1 MFYLGG
7 EVLATIKDIAKLAGV
22 SITTVSKVINNYP
35 DIGQE
40 TRDRVI
46 KIVKESKYRP
56 NAIARSLSTNK
67 SNSIGV
73 FMHYHPSKGLH
84 RIFFHEVLYGLETN
98 LGQKGYDFIYF
109 SDLKWKRSCDYLAK
123 CLNRHI
129 DGVILMGIT
138 VDDNIGELLDSD
150 IPTVFLDIDLTGDNA
165 TYITSDNLSGAR
177 KVVDYLN
184 SLGHKNIGM
193 IAGLEDTM
201 PTKCRT
207 EGFNQRIEELN
218 LQSRKEWTINTFFNE
233 EGGYNAMNELLK
245 QEELPTAFFC
255 HSDMIA
261 IGAMKSIKE
270 AGYRIPDDFSIV
282 GFDGLE
288 IGSYMTPNLTT
299 VRQDSY
305 LMGDKAANILSNMM
319 DNPEKKVS
327 PLTLPVELVIRES
340 CKKIN

>member
-1 MFYLGG
+1 LGG

-40 TRDRVI
+40 TREKVL
-46 KIVKESKYRP
+46 KIMKKTKYRP

-84 RIFFHEVLYGLETN
+84 HIFFHEVLYGLETN

-138 VDDNIGELLDSD
+138 VDDNIKELLESD

-165 TYITSDNLSGAR
+165 TYITSDNLSGSR

-184 SLGHKNIGM
+184 SIGHKNIGM
-193 IAGLEDTM
+193 IAGPEDTM
-201 PTKCRT
+201 PTEYRT
-207 EGFNQRIEELN
+207 KGFSQRIKELN
-218 LQSRKEWTINTFFNE
+218 INSRKEWNTNTSFNE
-233 EGGYNAMNELLK
+233 EGGYNAMNELLEQK
-245 QEELPTAFFC
+245 ELPTAFFC
-255 HSDMIA
+255 QSDMIA
-261 IGAMKSIKE
+261 IGAMKAIKE
-270 AGYRIPDDFSIV
+270 AGYSVPDDFSIV

-305 LMGDKAANILSNMM
+305 LMGDKAANLLGTMI
-319 DNPEKKVS
+319 DNPKEKVS
-327 PLTLPVELVIRES
+327 PLVLPVELVVRES